1 MKGILGDLT
10 SKEPSFWALGFPLVG
25 GGEVLGYT
33 QTKKRGGEEGGRKK
47 KKIREEP
54 GEVERTPLRT
64 ILELDLRAGLQGE
77 ECAGLFLN
85 VYCYSKSIVCICY
98 CPFICHDNIW
108 IP

>member
-10 SKEPSFWALGFPLVG
+10 CKEPSFWALGFLLLEGWGHKNKNKNKKG
-25 GGEVLGYT
+25 GGRE
-33 QTKKRGGEEGGRKK
+33 KKA
-47 KKIREEP
+47 REEP

-64 ILELDLRAGLQGE
+64 TLELDLRAGLQGE

-85 VYCYSKSIVCICY
+85 VYCYSKSIVCMCY